1 MSSDTLS
8 PADAARAAARR
19 TVSPRADALA
29 ERLERGARA
38 LAELASALSDTQWT
52 TPIPHDGRTVG
63 VVVHHVASV
72 YPVEIQLAQTVA
84 GGMPITGVVPADIDT
99 MNAQHAKE
107 HATTT
112 RAEAIA
118 LLRKNAAV
126 AAAAI
131 RALSDAELD
140 RAAPA
145 SLYGDAPLTSQFI
158 LEDHAVRH
166 SYHHIAKIRAL
177 LGV

>member
-29 ERLERGARA
+29 ERLERGVRA
-38 LAELASALSDTQWT
+38 LAELASALSDAQWH
-52 TPIPHDGRTVG
+52 TPMGHDPRTIG
-63 VVVHHVASV
+63 VVVHHVGSV
-72 YPVEIQLAQTVA
+72 FPIEIQLAQIIA
-84 GGMPITGVVPADIDT
+84 GGMPMTGVVPADVDA
-99 MNAQHAKE
+99 MNAKHAQE
-107 HATTT
+107 FAGVT
-112 RAEAIA
+112 RADAVA

-145 SLYGDAPLTSQFI
+145 SLYGDAPVTAQFV

-166 SYHHIAKIRAL
+166 SYHHLSKIRAR

>member
-1 MSSDTLS
+1 MSPETVS
-8 PADAARAAARR
+8 PAEAARAAVRR
-19 TVSPRADALA
+19 AVSPRADALA
-29 ERLERGARA
+29 ERLERGVRA
-38 LAELASALSDTQWT
+38 LAELASALSDAQWS
-52 TPIPHDGRTVG
+52 TPLPHDGRTVG

-72 YPVEIQLAQTVA
+72 YPVEIQLAQAVA
-84 GGMPITGVVPADIDT
+84 GGMPITGVVPADIDA
-99 MNAQHAKE
+99 MNAQHARE
-107 HATTT
+107 HAHTT
-112 RAEAIA
+112 RAEAIG
-118 LLRKNAAV
+118 LLRQNAAV

-145 SLYGDAPLTSQFI
+145 SLYGDAPLTAQFI

-166 SYHHIAKIRAL
+166 SYHHLARIRAL